1 MYVVGNND
9 LCPLDVY
16 TLGVGD
22 DLSKMNPINV
32 EFFFTFE
39 HPYSIPKASSGKYV
53 PCVYS
58 FVYGNTYFLSM
69 NSEITEDS
77 KVDIFGDI
85 EGENVY
91 TELEAWCLSD
101 LASHAADLSIKWKV
115 AYAHESPFTIIT
127 QASIDTYLV
136 SGAGGYT
143 KKLPCERGGSRLNT
157 IGSYWFSKFLQ
168 NNDFKLCLCGHK
180 HTYSNSRYM
189 RENEA
194 IENIEYAVTME
205 PIIYDADYIPAT
217 ETEPAVYPA

>member
-1 MYVVGNND
+1 MAREIKFSLLYRD
-9 LCPLDVY
+9 
-16 TLGVGD
+16 
-22 DLSKMNPINV
+22 MWQ
-32 EFFFTFE
+32 
-39 HPYSIPKASSGKYV
+39 SSGKYV

-101 LASHAADLSIKWKV
+101 LASHASDLSIKWKV
-115 AYAHESPFTIIT
+115 AYTHESPFTIIT

-143 KKLPCERGGSRLNT
+143 KKLPYERGGSRLNT

-168 NNDFKLCLCGHK
+168 TMILNYVYVD
-180 HTYSNSRYM
+180 T
-189 RENEA
+189 
-194 IENIEYAVTME
+194 NIHILILDICVKMKQ
-205 PIIYDADYIPAT
+205 
-217 ETEPAVYPA
+217 